1 MNTYNTIRNWGMN
14 FFFLFLIQF
23 TATAQTDGIFSL
35 PFNGEEVFVTQEI
48 NPIFLGV
55 YNGKQARYTLSKHAG
70 TSTMSSKGK
79 NAEIVWGILT
89 TAEIPVITRVTEFVN
104 GKAITYEA
112 WIVIVYNTEENSSE
126 EILMYEY
133 EGHNFFGNAEQI
145 GVPVAS
151 NK

>member
-1 MNTYNTIRNWGMN
+1 MNTLDTIRNWGMN

-23 TATAQTDGIFSL
+23 SASAQTEGIFSI
-35 PFNGEEVFVTQEI
+35 PFNGEEVFVTQ
-48 NPIFLGV
+48 NVDANFFGN
-55 YNGKQARYTLSKHAG
+55 YSGKQVRYTLSDQPGGSILSA
-70 TSTMSSKGK
+70 K
-79 NAEIVWGILT
+79 NQTAEIVWGLLT
-89 TAEIPVITRVTEFVN
+89 EAGIPVITRVTEFVN

-126 EILMYEY
+126 EVLMYEH
-133 EGHNFFGNAEQI
+133 EGRKYFGHAEQV